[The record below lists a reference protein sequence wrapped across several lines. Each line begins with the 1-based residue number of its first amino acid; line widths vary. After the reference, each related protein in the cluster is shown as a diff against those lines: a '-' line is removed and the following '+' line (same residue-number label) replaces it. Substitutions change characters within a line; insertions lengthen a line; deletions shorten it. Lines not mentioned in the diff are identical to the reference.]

1 MDLRFIIILGI
12 ITLILSA
19 IGTQLIRRWALKRG
33 VMDVPNQRSSH
44 QNPTPLGGGLAIVVS
59 FLLVMLLV
67 GLFQSNNTRQ
77 YWGLII
83 NGLIIAAIGFLDDLY
98 NLRRTPRII
107 AWVLIAALSMIFGIE
122 LKSISLPI
130 IGIIQFGIL
139 SPLIT
144 FLWLIGM
151 TNLFNFMD
159 GIDGLAGFEA
169 LVVAGFL
176 SGIAF
181 YTGNGLVFTASVI
194 IFGAVLGFLPHN
206 FPKAKVFMGDGGSNF
221 LGYIFAALAVIG
233 SQSDNNQISFIIPV
247 ILLSLFLLDGG
258 TTLIK
263 RVPKGKDWLEP
274 HRDHYYQRL
283 IKLGISHKNVTL
295 LYSALNLLLGV
306 IALLVQK
313 TNERLSLVLILISV
327 VPFLIV
333 MIITREFERR
343 QIGNT

>member
-1 MDLRFIIILGI
+1 L
-12 ITLILSA
+12 
-19 IGTQLIRRWALKRG
+19 
-33 VMDVPNQRSSH
+33 
-44 QNPTPLGGGLAIVVS
+44 
-59 FLLVMLLV
+59 
-67 GLFQSNNTRQ
+67 
-77 YWGLII
+77 
-83 NGLIIAAIGFLDDLY
+83 
-98 NLRRTPRII
+98 
-107 AWVLIAALSMIFGIE
+107 
-122 LKSISLPI
+122 
-130 IGIIQFGIL
+130 
-139 SPLIT
+139 
-144 FLWLIGM
+144 
-151 TNLFNFMD
+151 
-159 GIDGLAGFEA
+159 
-169 LVVAGFL
+169 FL

-263 RVPKGKDWLEP
+263 RLPKGKDWLEP